1 MSQSVVTRPKLRLIL
16 NHLGHAKQD
25 GYEWM
30 REYVDP
36 QNRIRIVG
44 FINPHESKFTQIYV
58 ELNLGQANESSP
70 GFLIPRQVGEAKA
83 WTLVDVSTQEINGIS
98 TYQRP
103 GKWLEFV
110 AALANDIEQKQ
121 TEKRKLHHSPVSDH
135 ELFKDH

>member
-1 MSQSVVTRPKLRLIL
+1 MSQSVVTRPKLSLIL
-16 NHLGHAKQD
+16 NFLGHVRPD

-44 FINPHESKFTQIYV
+44 FIDPRESRFTQIYV

-70 GFLIPRQVGEAKA
+70 GFLIPKQMGETKS
-83 WTLVDVSTQEINGIS
+83 WTLVDVSTQDINGIS

-110 AALANDIEQKQ
+110 AALATDIEQKQ
-121 TEKRKLHHSPVSDH
+121 AEKRKLHRTPVDD
-135 ELFKDH
+135 ENLFGDS